1 MTLSLAGV
9 LCISAWCAWRVLDA
23 AQAVMEAA
31 GDKETYVLFLT
42 DDGAKSDNLK
52 VADRLNESQAAL
64 VAAQGE
70 AAMLLVVCALLGL
83 ALAYRVIKAKGLSLE

>member
-1 MTLSLAGV
+1 M
-9 LCISAWCAWRVLDA
+9 LDA
-23 AQAVMEAA
+23 ARAVMEAA
-31 GDKETYVLFLT
+31 NDKETYVLFLT

-70 AAMLLVVCALLGL
+70 AAMLLVVCVLLGM

>member
-9 LCISAWCAWRVLDA
+9 LCISAWCAWRVIDA
-23 AQAVMEAA
+23 ARAVMEAA
-31 GDKETYVLFLT
+31 NDKETYVLFLT
-42 DDGAKSDNLK
+42 DEGAKSDNLK
-52 VADRLNESQAAL
+52 VAERLNESQAAL

-83 ALAYRVIKAKGLSLE
+83 ALAYRVIKAKGLSL